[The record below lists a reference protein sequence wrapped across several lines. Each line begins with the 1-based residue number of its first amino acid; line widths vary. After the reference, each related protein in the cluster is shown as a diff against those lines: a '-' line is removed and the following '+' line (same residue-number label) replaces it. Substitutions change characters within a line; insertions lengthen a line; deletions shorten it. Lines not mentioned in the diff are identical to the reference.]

1 MKTSNTIWLFVL
13 IFLMVLGLFLFLN
26 KSASQV
32 PKNLEQTLA
41 CYDSPKLDQT
51 ILSLPEN
58 TVNFKAFISFEAL
71 PLSEG
76 QISDLKALGVSL
88 DQSSGVFEYLWAQIP
103 TGSVCQL
110 VERSDIRSIFTLK

>member
-13 IFLMVLGLFLFLN
+13 IFLMVLGIFLFLN

-58 TVNFKAFISFEAL
+58 TVDFKAF
-71 PLSEG
+71 
-76 QISDLKALGVSL
+76 
-88 DQSSGVFEYLWAQIP
+88 Y
-103 TGSVCQL
+103 
-110 VERSDIRSIFTLK
+110 

>member
-1 MKTSNTIWLFVL
+1 MKTSNVIWLFIL
-13 IFLMVLGLFLFLN
+13 IFLMVIGLFLFLN

-58 TVNFKAFISFEAL
+58 TISIKAFISFETL
-71 PLSEG
+71 PLNDG
-76 QISDLKALGVSL
+76 QISELQTLGVSL
-88 DQSSGVFEYLWAQIP
+88 DQNSGVFDYLWAQIP
-103 TGSVCQL
+103 VTSVCQL
-110 VERSDIRSIFTLK
+110 VERSGIRSIFTLK